1 MLKLNIAKLS
11 LNRHSSDISQLFIR
25 VHTLE
30 YKMLITKCKKM
41 IFPFDS
47 IIIIYNY
54 FPNI

>member
-1 MLKLNIAKLS
+1 MLKLNIGKLS